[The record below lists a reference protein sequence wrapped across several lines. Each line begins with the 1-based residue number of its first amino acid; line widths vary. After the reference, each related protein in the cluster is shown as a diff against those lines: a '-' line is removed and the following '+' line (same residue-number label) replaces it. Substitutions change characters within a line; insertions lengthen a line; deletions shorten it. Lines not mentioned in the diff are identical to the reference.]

1 MTKSRVLSGRNPHPV
16 PPQLKLYS
24 LRSRPSLVSIRK
36 FARPLGPSASVR
48 NLVGS
53 FPEFLAAGDFREFL
67 GLVRKARSKGKAIH
81 YACGAHVIKVGLTPI
96 LIDLMEE
103 GWLTALSLNGAGII
117 HDFEIAFCGATSEE
131 VGARI
136 RNGRFGMARETGEF
150 LNAAIR
156 EGARDGLGLGEAV
169 GRMMAGSKFLYRR
182 YSLLANAQRL
192 GIPVTV
198 HVAIGTDTIHFHPD
212 ADGEALGATA
222 FRDFGRFCSLVERLD
237 GGGVFINVGSAV
249 ILPEVFLKAVSIA
262 RNKGARLDDFS
273 TAVFDFH
280 HHYRPDRNVVQRPLG
295 KKGKGF
301 YFIGHHEIMIPLFAA
316 ALKSR

>member
-1 MTKSRVLSGRNPHPV
+1 MTKSRVRSGRNPRPV
-16 PPQLKLYS
+16 PHQLNLYS
-24 LRSRPSLVSIRK
+24 LRSRPSLVSVRK

-48 NLVGS
+48 NLIGS
-53 FPEFLAAGDFREFL
+53 FPEFLAAGDFCEFL
-67 GLVRKARSKGKAIH
+67 GLMRRARSKGKAIH
-81 YACGAHVIKVGLTPI
+81 YACGAHVIKVGLAPI

-117 HDFEIAFCGATSEE
+117 HDFEVAYCGATSEE
-131 VGARI
+131 VGPRI
-136 RNGRFGMARETGEF
+136 RKGRFGMARETGEF
-150 LNAAIR
+150 LNGAIR

-182 YSLLANAQRL
+182 YSLLANAHRL
-192 GIPVTV
+192 GVPVTV

-222 FRDFGRFCSLVERLD
+222 LRDFVRFCSLVERLD

-249 ILPEVFLKAVSIA
+249 ILPEVFLKAVSVA
-262 RNKGARLDDFS
+262 RNKGARLNDFS
-273 TAVFDFH
+273 TAVFDFN
-280 HHYRPDRNVVQRPLG
+280 HHYRPDQNVVQRPLG

-316 ALKSR
+316 ALKS